1 MRAPMKFAC
10 LPYMMVPRGEV
21 TIPRWCE
28 FAAETGLDGLDILDT
43 WLNDGGQ
50 RYSAFLGS
58 GAQAGARCFQRQRIE
73 QVKEGL
79 RGSGLPVATLTVHN
93 NLYRTTDAERREEC
107 DRFRPIADLARELGA
122 GRIRV
127 VTSGWSFGEGN
138 PEPQDAISHTV
149 ETVRQLLAAFDD
161 LRLMLE
167 NQAGLT
173 YRREHLGAILQQVN
187 DPRFGANIDN
197 LNTVGAG
204 EDPEAFILDPRIGPR
219 LMSFHFNDGRRT
231 PDGWDTDLAVGEGDL
246 PLREVFMLLRRS
258 MYRNWMSLFYAGHDL
273 EGVRRSVQFAIDQRA
288 MSEP

>member
-50 RYSAFLGS
+50 RYSAFPGS

-73 QVKEGL
+73 RVKEGL

-93 NLYRTTDAERREEC
+93 NLYRTTDAERREER
-107 DRFRPIADLARELGA
+107 DRFQPIADLARELGA

-138 PEPQDAISHTV
+138 PEPQNAISHTV
-149 ETVRQLLAAFDD
+149 ETARQLLEAFDD

-197 LNTVGAG
+197 LNTVGSG
-204 EDPEAFILDPRIGPR
+204 EDPETFILDPRIGPR

-231 PDGWDTDLAVGEGDL
+231 PDGWNTDLAVGEGDL
-246 PLREVFMLLRRS
+246 PLREVFALLRRS

-273 EGVRRSVQFAIDQRA
+273 EGVRHSVQFAIDQRA